1 MQIFE
6 IMLGEQPPIG
16 ATQPAVGH
24 GTTTKSLEK
33 TTATAEPDFSGI
45 PERPSEEHV
54 IATALAAIRAEERNQ
69 RVPDAVLKAMVGGAG
84 TPHVTRAILAK
95 MTGKSAATVANF
107 LNKRMGV
114 IVQ

>member
-1 MQIFE
+1 MQIHE
-6 IMLGEQPPIG
+6 VTMLGEQPPIG
-16 ATQPAVGH
+16 ATQPAMGPS
-24 GTTTKSLEK
+24 TTTKSLEK
-33 TTATAEPDFSGI
+33 TTAEPDLSGI

-54 IATALAAIRAEERNQ
+54 IATALAAIRAEEHNQ

-95 MTGKSAATVANF
+95 MTGKSAATVADF